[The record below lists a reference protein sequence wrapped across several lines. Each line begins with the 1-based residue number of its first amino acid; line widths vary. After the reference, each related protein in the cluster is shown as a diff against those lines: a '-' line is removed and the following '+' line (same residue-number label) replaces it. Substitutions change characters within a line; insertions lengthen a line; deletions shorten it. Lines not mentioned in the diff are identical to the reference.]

1 MSISKRKLTS
11 PEIEDILEVIPLNKG
26 IPREV
31 GLCIQN
37 NQKTGIRL
45 QLQQICVYPAVL
57 PHLKKE
63 IERQFYKTKIQ
74 SGEAV
79 GIITA
84 QSIGERQTQS
94 TLNSFHHAGI
104 SMKTMITGVPRF
116 SELMNA
122 TKDPKAESCTVFFK
136 KKFDTLS
143 HLRKDINH
151 TLIDLK
157 LENIIYPEYDIHI
170 DESGEDDWYDLYNI
184 LYPSNLEKYDNFVR
198 FRINTKILWEYNLS
212 VSTISKKI
220 ENEYEDVSAVFS
232 PPELGI
238 LDVYF
243 NLQEIKTSLTQD
255 SSINHVEDIIPAIL
269 SIKISDGISGI
280 SAIFPT
286 KKKGEWIVETEGSNL
301 CMLMSHDLVDPDRT
315 VSNNMWEIYNTLG
328 IEATRNFLIEEFS
341 DVVSSDGTYVNDCH
355 IKLLVDIMTF
365 NGSITS
371 ISRYG
376 LKKEKCGPLAKASF
390 EESLEIFTKAGLYGE
405 IERLEGVSSSV
416 MLGKFT
422 KAGTGVCDI
431 LVDINNL
438 PHVGDEPVGD
448 KVEGIASYS
457 DIIDKKTNPGKT
469 KTKLPVGD
477 VIERGVQN
485 CSHSDLKM
493 GGGWE
498 EGASISKPRKFPK
511 KVVF

>member
-1 MSISKRKLTS
+1 MSRQTRKLTS
-11 PEIEDILEVIPLNKG
+11 LEIEDILNVIPLNKG
-26 IPREV
+26 IPEEV
-31 GLCIQN
+31 GICIQS

-45 QLQQICVYPAVL
+45 QLEKVNVYPEVI
-57 PHLKKE
+57 PSLKQE

-104 SMKTMITGVPRF
+104 SMKNTITGVPRF

-136 KKFDTLS
+136 KKFESLS
-143 HLRKDINH
+143 HLRSEINH
-151 TLIDLK
+151 TIIDLK
-157 LENIIYPEYDIHI
+157 MQSIVHPEYDIHI
-170 DESGEDDWYDLYNI
+170 DEIGKDDWYEWYNI
-184 LYPSNLEKYDNFVR
+184 LYPSPDLENYDNFVR
-198 FRINTKILWEYNLS
+198 FKVDTKILWEYNLS
-212 VSTISKKI
+212 LSTISKRI
-220 ENEYEDVSAVFS
+220 EDEYDDIRCVIS

-238 LDVYF
+238 VDVYF
-243 NLQEIKTSLTQD
+243 NLQDKSAMTRHSI
-255 SSINHVEDIIPAIL
+255 INHIEDIIPAIL
-269 SIKISDGISGI
+269 SIKISEGVDGIK
-280 SAIFPT
+280 AIFPT
-286 KKKGEWIVETEGSNL
+286 KKNGEWIAETDGSNL
-301 CMLMSHDLVDPDRT
+301 CMLLSHDLIDPVRT

-328 IEATRNFLIEEFS
+328 IEAARNFLIEEFS

-376 LKKEKCGPLAKASF
+376 LKKENCGPLAKASF
-390 EESLEIFTKAGLYGE
+390 EESLENFTKAGLYGE

-431 LVDINNL
+431 LVDINRL
-438 PHVGDEPVGD
+438 PQAEEKEEKEEKNNNSNVVEFD
-448 KVEGIASYS
+448 KSSKQI
-457 DIIDKKTNPGKT
+457 KT
-469 KTKLPVGD
+469 KKILGEVMERDTATDFNILKIGERIPTKP
-477 VIERGVQN
+477 I
-485 CSHSDLKM
+485 
-493 GGGWE
+493 
-498 EGASISKPRKFPK
+498 KFAK
-511 KVVF
+511 KVAV